1 MAARRGP
8 TFRRRELGKQLR
20 ALREKAG
27 ITSGDAAAS
36 LGFSETKLLRVET
49 AHNSLPR
56 VGDLERLLD
65 LYGVEDPDS
74 RDALLVLHRDS
85 LSREWWTP
93 YRNTMWN
100 GMATFLGL
108 ERDAR
113 MLRSWQPDV
122 VPGLLQCESYARAL
136 FLSEKTVEETTT
148 HFVEDNVR
156 LRMER
161 KGIITRA
168 DSPAELNVVVNEAAL
183 RQWIGGRDVMLEQYE
198 EIERLASLDNVTI
211 QVLPMALATY
221 RTCLNF
227 VVMDFEEGLEPV
239 VQTDLQETIT
249 VTDKPLMVWR
259 YARRFDALRSG
270 ALAPSMTPDFLHRLA
285 REIDD
290 H

>member
-20 ALREKAG
+20 LLREKAG
-27 ITSGDAAAS
+27 ITIEEAAAA
-36 LGFSETKLLRVET
+36 LAFSETKLTRVET

-56 VGDLERLLD
+56 VGDLEKLLD
-65 LYGVEDPDS
+65 LYGVENPDS
-74 RDALLVLHRDS
+74 REALLVLHRDS

-100 GMATFLGL
+100 GMDTFLGL

-113 MLRSWQPDV
+113 TLRSWQPDV

-136 FLSEKTVEETTT
+136 FLSEKQVEETTT
-148 HFVEDNVR
+148 PFVDDNVR

-161 KGIITRA
+161 KDILTRA
-168 DSPAELNVVVNEAAL
+168 DGPVELNVVVNEAAL
-183 RQWIGGRDVMLEQYE
+183 RQWMGSKDVMLEQYE
-198 EIERLASLDNVTI
+198 EVERLAQLHNVTVQI
-211 QVLPMALATY
+211 LPMMLANY

-227 VVMDFEEGLEPV
+227 MILDFDEGLEPV

-249 VTDKPLMVWR
+249 VTDKPLVVGR
-259 YARRFDALRSG
+259 YARRFDALQRG
-270 ALAPSMTPDFLHRLA
+270 ALAPSVTPEFLHRLA
-285 REIDD
+285 REIDS